1 MSTGNK
7 KKKTLYGRYDD
18 YRDDCDGANGGE
30 SFDTDGGAEDEAV
43 YRVAS
48 VRLSDI
54 PDDGKTAP
62 RGRTAA
68 RSPGKTIPPRRT
80 PADRETASNGNRTRI
95 AVDAPAVQKPDGEH
109 PAGEHASA
117 GQADS
122 PVRRTVP
129 DKSPTSSRT
138 PRRTATLGREPGRLA
153 ELIADPTPREWAVT
167 DILPEG
173 EGETVQVTLEGHGAG
188 GERITARIRL
198 LTEQYSALSVR
209 PGSID
214 RQDAERLIHAGRL
227 CAAVKKGMELLG
239 YGDMSERRLTVKL
252 TARGVSRP
260 VASEAA
266 AYLRKKGLLRE
277 EDAAYRRA
285 EQDLR
290 KLWGPR
296 RILDDLRAQGYPADT
311 AEAAVEALSDPD
323 DPDAADYILNC
334 ATLIRRKYR
343 AVPDDREERR
353 KMTGALVRLGYS
365 PEQVREAA
373 LMILHEDE

>member
-18 YRDDCDGANGGE
+18 YRDDCDEVNGGE
-30 SFDTDGGAEDEAV
+30 PFDTDGGAEDEAV

-48 VRLSDI
+48 VRLSDL

-80 PADRETASNGNRTRI
+80 A
-95 AVDAPAVQKPDGEH
+95 AP
-109 PAGEHASA
+109 
-117 GQADS
+117 
-122 PVRRTVP
+122 
-129 DKSPTSSRT
+129 
-138 PRRTATLGREPGRLA
+138 GREPGRLV

-173 EGETVQVTLEGHGAG
+173 EGETVQVTLEGHGDG

-214 RQDAERLIHAGRL
+214 SQDAERLIHAGRL

-239 YGDMSERRLTVKL
+239 YGDMSEHRLTVKL

-266 AYLRKKGLLRE
+266 AYLREKGLLRE

-285 EQDLR
+285 EQGLR

-311 AEAAVEALSDPD
+311 AESAVEALSDPD

-334 ATLIRRKYR
+334 AALIRRKYR
-343 AVPDDREERR
+343 GVPDDREERR